1 MGLLGGQSPGA
12 RAAGTP
18 SPSPAI
24 GQPIRGRSTGS
35 NACVPA
41 TGSTSAGT
49 AGYAPTGYRAAGS
62 SQRKTST
69 SPMPEATNYSCS
81 RPVRQRARRGN
92 GSSSTHG
99 PLPARADTAKS
110 LSDTRRQILGSR
122 HWPTPRLDIRLLFP
136 ALLGGCTTPATGVG
150 GSSSGNSRVRRARG
164 RYALHAAPLRG
175 LVGAG
180 RWHPDSGRRGSLGR
194 A

>member
-1 MGLLGGQSPGA
+1 MGLLGGQLPGA

-18 SPSPAI
+18 SPSPAT
-24 GQPIRGRSTGS
+24 GQPIQGRSTGS

-49 AGYAPTGYRAAGS
+49 AGCALTGYRAAGS
-62 SQRKTST
+62 SQRKTCT

-99 PLPARADTAKS
+99 PLTARADTAKGDLEVRKLVGEKVKELRS
-110 LSDTRRQILGSR
+110 ISAFHPGRRCTASGRFVLPRYARDLGVLFGEPTALQI
-122 HWPTPRLDIRLLFP
+122 
-136 ALLGGCTTPATGVG
+136 A
-150 GSSSGNSRVRRARG
+150 RAREDSN
-164 RYALHAAPLRG
+164 LRP
-175 LVGAG
+175 A
-180 RWHPDSGRRGSLGR
+180 D
-194 A
+194 